1 MSRLVSGRKL
11 GMNINQLRFA
21 VAVAQTSSFTQA
33 AEQCNVTQPTLS
45 NSVAQLEVSLGAVL
59 FARTTRKVTLTSFG
73 KSILPLFEHVLAGI
87 CAIEETSAAHLRGRA
102 AINIGLSP
110 IVDLPRIATLLGPFQ
125 KSNPNIELTFGQC
138 FIDDLERRLECRDID
153 IVLWPATK
161 DQSRRPHAVLYSEE
175 LMFLPGTGSTALPNI
190 GKLTISNV
198 AHEIFVPAAD
208 LCGLRRLTR
217 KIFVEARQEINE
229 YPGEAVSYEAM
240 QHCVEIGAGAA
251 LLPRSKVADG
261 FRSKARVLH
270 ADNGD
275 IIRMDVIAT
284 WNAVQEP
291 TGPLASLLSYLVTLD
306 TPGSGL
312 FVAPGGV
319 TQAG

>member
-1 MSRLVSGRKL
+1 MS
-11 GMNINQLRFA
+11 
-21 VAVAQTSSFTQA
+21 TSDFS
-33 AEQCNVTQPTLS
+33 P
-45 NSVAQLEVSLGAVL
+45 G
-59 FARTTRKVTLTSFG
+59 
-73 KSILPLFEHVLAGI
+73 H
-87 CAIEETSAAHLRGRA
+87 RA
-102 AINIGLSP
+102 
-110 IVDLPRIATLLGPFQ
+110 LPRIFANPKESQLAEITQLLFQ
-125 KSNPNIELTFGQC
+125 S
-138 FIDDLERRLECRDID
+138 
-153 IVLWPATK
+153 
-161 DQSRRPHAVLYSEE
+161 
-175 LMFLPGTGSTALPNI
+175 GS
-190 GKLTISNV
+190 
-198 AHEIFVPAAD
+198 
-208 LCGLRRLTR
+208 